1 MFLVLPIR
9 TASVSRTP
17 PLANYALIAV
27 NAIVFLLTLLF
38 QPSSRGDNTIASI
51 KELLYFHSFAP
62 QLHQFVT
69 YQFLHADAWHLF
81 GNMLFLW
88 VFGNSVNGKM
98 GHLPYLLFYLSC
110 GIFAAWGY
118 AVTNPQNFQLVGA
131 SGAVAG
137 ITTAYLA
144 LFPRCRVTTLLWL
157 FLFIHFFEL
166 PAMLIIGLK
175 IIVWDNI
182 LAPQFSPGGSTAHG
196 AHLAGYFFGFA
207 ASLMMLAVRA
217 LPRDQFDILALWKR
231 WNQRRELSAALAVP
245 GASAVARYGSVAR
258 VKPLTPQQQA
268 EQEKQLDEMTALRG
282 QISERIDTGDTPGAA
297 TLYEQLVL
305 KDPRQCLPE
314 RQQLTIAR
322 EFYASGRFPQAA
334 LAFDRFAESYQRSP
348 ELANVKLLLGI
359 VYARDLAQYE
369 PADKHLSEVLD
380 TLRDEGRRTQCL
392 DWLQRVRTALGRPGP
407 ER

>member
-9 TASVSRTP
+9 TESVARSTP
-17 PLANYALIAV
+17 IANYALIGI
-27 NAIVFLLTLLF
+27 NAFAFLLSQRAFGGNAFVAWT
-38 QPSSRGDNTIASI
+38 
-51 KELLYFHSFAP
+51 KEHLYFHSFAP

-88 VFGNSVNGKM
+88 VFGNCVNAKM

-118 AVTNPQNFQLVGA
+118 AITNPEHFQLLGA

-144 LFPRCRVTTLLWL
+144 LFPRCRVTTILWI

-182 LAPQFSPGGSTAHG
+182 IAPQLSGDGSTAYG
-196 AHLAGYFFGFA
+196 AHLAGYFFGFT
-207 ASLMMLAVRA
+207 ASLLMLAIRA

-231 WNQRRELSAALAVP
+231 WNQRREFSAALSTP
-245 GASAVARYGSVAR
+245 GASAVARFGSVAK
-258 VKPLTPQQQA
+258 VKALSPEQQA
-268 EQEKQLDEMTALRG
+268 AEEQRLDETSALRG
-282 QISERIDTGDTPGAA
+282 KISASLEAQDTTSAA

-305 KDPRQCLPE
+305 KDPQQCLAE

-322 EFYASGRFPQAA
+322 EFYATGRFPQAA
-334 LAFDRFAESYQRSP
+334 MAFDRFSESYTRSP
-348 ELANVKLLLGI
+348 ELSNVKLLLGI
-359 VYARDLAQYE
+359 IYARDLAQYE
-369 PADKHLSEVLD
+369 PADKHLSDVLE

-392 DWLQRVRTALGRPGP
+392 EWLKKVRAALGRPAP
-407 ER
+407 EA